1 MENKLKYS
9 ALVSVT
15 NIVFLQKQKAK
26 CNFICVLISKNH
38 NITKSSEF
46 VQHNIGPLN
55 VIS

>member
-15 NIVFLQKQKAK
+15 NIFLQKQKAK

-38 NITKSSEF
+38 NMTKSSEF
-46 VQHNIGPLN
+46 VQHNIGPFN